1 MYLYVFSLL
10 FFYKKV
16 IEDIERAILEA
27 LDKQYA
33 DVLTPLKDNLTSKIY
48 GLKYVQK
55 FAKRSD
61 TYVAPDEVTLI
72 LSLYSCT
79 GMFLFIWEIITYIFY
94 FQLGILLNSMRR
106 MLDVLRPKIETHL
119 SLWSSCIPHDGS
131 TTRED
136 CSSEVNVMLRA
147 KFRSYLH
154 AVVEKLAE
162 NVSTL

>member
-1 MYLYVFSLL
+1 MYLYVFWLL
-10 FFYKKV
+10 LFYKKV

-27 LDKQYA
+27 LDRQYA

-79 GMFLFIWEIITYIFY
+79 GMFLFIWEIITYILFSVR
-94 FQLGILLNSMRR
+94 NSFKFHEK
-106 MLDVLRPKIETHL
+106 DVG
-119 SLWSSCIPHDGS
+119 CAA
-131 TTRED
+131 
-136 CSSEVNVMLRA
+136 A
-147 KFRSYLH
+147 KNRNTPEFVEFLH
-154 AVVEKLAE
+154 P
-162 NVSTL
+162 S